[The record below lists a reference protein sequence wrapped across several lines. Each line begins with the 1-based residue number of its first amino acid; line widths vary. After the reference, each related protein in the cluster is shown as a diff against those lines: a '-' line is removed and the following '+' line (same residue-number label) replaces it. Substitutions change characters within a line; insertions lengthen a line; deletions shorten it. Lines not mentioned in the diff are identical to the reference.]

1 MRMRPIPSFRLL
13 RTSNSRKLVLLDRGR
28 RIMNFTPR
36 FRFLDDVLFLLALF
50 VPVSVLMAG
59 SLALAALGA
68 M

>member
-1 MRMRPIPSFRLL
+1 
-13 RTSNSRKLVLLDRGR
+13 
-28 RIMNFTPR
+28 MNFTPR

>member
-1 MRMRPIPSFRLL
+1 
-13 RTSNSRKLVLLDRGR
+13 
-28 RIMNFTPR
+28 MNCTPR